1 MAKGKFSAH
10 VWQEW
15 FSKIRFEKFTGEEV
29 IIGVD
34 CGKVAFYGAV
44 MSGCWKVF
52 DVVYFERNDIK
63 KFIKT
68 LKETFSQPITL
79 VLEPTGT
86 YSDPLINQAR
96 QAGFKVVRI
105 EGSRVNKAATVFDG
119 IPSLHDGKSAYL
131 LARLYLCD
139 VGKDWKQPT
148 EEALDLRAL
157 VNIEQITNKTLQP
170 FWGYLEAYTA
180 RHWPE
185 ITDHLSMPTI
195 TFLTLISTYGSA
207 QNVTKNAEEAAEMMR
222 RIGGHFLKQEK
233 IDAVIQSAQNTIGE
247 PPGTQATLGL
257 KYMAGAALD
266 LTRRQNEIRT
276 ELENAAR
283 LSPHTQPLV
292 EFCGART
299 AAITVGI
306 LGPLT
311 DYEHPKEL
319 EKACGLNLCEYS
331 TGKTR
336 QDKQQEQRGLHISKR
351 GPKRVRSLLFFLAM
365 RQINPKA
372 PTAFC
377 EVARAWYDARLARN
391 GNNKMKALIALMRK
405 LTSALWWISRG
416 ATYDPEKLYDIDN
429 LKRQGFLQNY
439 TASAA

>member
-1 MAKGKFSAH
+1 MAKGKFSTH

-15 FSKIRFEKFTGEEV
+15 FANNRFDKFTGEEIV
-29 IIGVD
+29 IGVD
-34 CGKVAFYGAV
+34 CGKIAFYGAV
-44 MSGCWKVF
+44 MGDSWKAF

-63 KFIKT
+63 KFIET
-68 LKETFSQPITL
+68 LKKTFSQPVTL

-86 YSDPLINQAR
+86 YSDPLIHQAR

-139 VGKDWKQPT
+139 VGKDWKQSS

-157 VNIEQITNKTLQP
+157 VNIEQITSKTIQP

-185 ITDHLSMPTI
+185 VTEYLSMPTI

-207 QNVTKNAEEAAEMMR
+207 QNVAQNAQEAAAMMR
-222 RIGGHFLKQEK
+222 RVGGHLLTQEK
-233 IDAVIQSAQNTIGE
+233 IDAVIQSARTTIGT
-247 PPGTQATLGL
+247 PPGLQETLGL
-257 KYMAGAALD
+257 QFIAGSALD
-266 LTRRQNEIRT
+266 LTRRQNEIQKT
-276 ELENAAR
+276 LENAAKTDPR
-283 LSPHTQPLV
+283 TQPLV
-292 EFCGART
+292 DVCGAKT

-306 LGPLT
+306 LGALT
-311 DYEHPKEL
+311 DYEHPRAL

-331 TGKTR
+331 TGKTK
-336 QDKQQEQRGLHISKR
+336 QDKQLEQRGLHISKR

-365 RQINPKA
+365 RQINPKS
-372 PTAFC
+372 TAFC
-377 EVARAWYDARLARN
+377 EVAQAWYHARLKRN

-405 LTSALWWISRG
+405 LTSALWWIARK
-416 ATYDPEKLYDIDN
+416 AAYDPEKLYDVRN
-429 LKRQGFLQNY
+429 LQRQGFLKNY
-439 TASAA
+439 VSSAA